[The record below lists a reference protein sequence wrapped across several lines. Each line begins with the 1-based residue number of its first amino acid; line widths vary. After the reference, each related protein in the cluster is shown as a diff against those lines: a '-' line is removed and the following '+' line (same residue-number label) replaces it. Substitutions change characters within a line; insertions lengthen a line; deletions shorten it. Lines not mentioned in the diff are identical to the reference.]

1 MAAFE
6 FIAHTELSSGAVSV
20 EFSSIPDTYQHLYL
34 LGSARSTRSSY
45 SDGSRIYFN
54 SRGTMNPPDYSNTAI
69 TAWGPSPPTAPGA
82 WDSVGDPSNNLAY
95 TMDAPGAS
103 TESNMF
109 STSHLWILDY
119 AATDK
124 YTGTIGGTSS
134 PGYSGDTNDYLVTVC
149 HGHLRHTEA
158 VHTVKIKNG
167 VGDYAVGTAFTLYG
181 VNSV

>member
-6 FIAHTELSSGAVSV
+6 VIAHTELSSGAVSV
-20 EFSSIPDTYQHLYL
+20 EFSSIPNTYQHLYL
-34 LGSARSTRSSY
+34 VGCARSTRSAY

-69 TAWGPSPPTAPGA
+69 TAWGPSAPGA
-82 WDSVGDPSNNLAY
+82 WDSVGDPSASIAY
-95 TMDAPGAS
+95 SMDSPGAS
-103 TESNMF
+103 AESNVF
-109 STSHLWILDY
+109 SASHLWILDY

-124 YTGTIGGTSS
+124 YTGTIGGSSS
-134 PGYSGDTNDYLVTVC
+134 PGYSGDTWDYLMTMC

-167 VGDYAVGTAFTLYG
+167 VGNYAVGTAFTLYG
-181 VNSV
+181 INSA

>member
-6 FIAHTELSSGAVSV
+6 VIAHTELSSGAVSV
-20 EFSSIPDTYQHLYL
+20 EFSSIPNTYKHLYL
-34 LGSARSTRSSY
+34 IGCARSTRSSY

-69 TAWGPSPPTAPGA
+69 TAHGPSSPGA

-103 TESNMF
+103 AESGMF

-124 YTGTIGGTSS
+124 YTGTVGGTSS
-134 PGYSGDTNDYLVTVC
+134 PGYTGDTNDYLMTMC
-149 HGHLRHTEA
+149 HGHLRFTEA

-167 VGDYAVGTAFTLYG
+167 VGNYAVGTAFTVYG
-181 VNSV
+181 INSA